1 MRALSFLLLVAC
13 SRGPAALDTGPE
25 VPPVLPEPIPPTE
38 PAPPWVPPE
47 VGPTRLVCDRDYLP
61 AAILAVQA
69 ASERIRV
76 AEFLVY
82 EGSGVND
89 LLTALEAA
97 AERGVE
103 VRFLADEE
111 GDGTE
116 AAFGRLASAGIDTRF
131 DGPAR
136 TLHNKLVV
144 ADDVA
149 VVGSHNLT
157 SSALNTNHEGSV
169 LVADA
174 EVAGWYAAW
183 FDAVW
188 DAPDLDPELAPL
200 DRADLLPV
208 ADRGVNGALLNCLDD
223 ATSAVDVVM
232 YAVSWNAAYP
242 GSEVDQ
248 VLTALEAAAERGV
261 AVRVVLDGSAWVVDN
276 GINSAALDRLELA
289 GIPVWTAPSAT
300 TTHAKVL
307 RCDDTVIVS
316 DANWSYSGLALM
328 HGTSLVVRDP
338 TVVADTVVWMDGIR
352 AESVRVDGP

>member
-1 MRALSFLLLVAC
+1 MRALLPLLLVAC
-13 SRGPAALDTGPE
+13 SRGPATLDTGPAW
-25 VPPVLPEPIPPTE
+25 PPVNPPPVA
-38 PAPPWVPPE
+38 PAEPPWVPPE

-61 AAILAVQA
+61 AALLAVDA
-69 ASERIRV
+69 ATERIRV

-82 EGSGVND
+82 EGSGVNA
-89 LLTALEAA
+89 LLDALEAA
-97 AERGVE
+97 AGRGVE
-103 VRFLADEE
+103 VQFLADEE
-111 GDGTE
+111 GDGTA
-116 AAFGRLASAGIDTRF
+116 AAFWRLASAGIDTRF

-174 EVAGWYAAW
+174 EVAAWYATW

-200 DRADLLPV
+200 DRDDLVPV
-208 ADRGVNGALLNCLDD
+208 ADRGVNGALLDCLDE

-232 YAVSWNAAYP
+232 YAVAWNAAYP

-248 VLTALEAAAERGV
+248 VLTALEGAAERGV
-261 AVRVVLDGSAWVVDN
+261 EVRVVLDGSAWVVDN
-276 GINSAALDRLELA
+276 GINAAAHERLVLA
-289 GIPVWTAPSAT
+289 GIPVWTAPSGT

-307 RCDDTVIVS
+307 RCDDTLIVS

-338 TVVADTVVWMDGIR
+338 TVVADAVAWMDGIR
-352 AESVRVDGP
+352 AVSVPADGP